1 MAKKGTGRLQRI
13 ADLIQTE
20 LARILQREMR
30 DLNIGMATITGVT
43 VSPDLSHA
51 KIFVSVLPEENAKDT
66 VEALNDE
73 TKNLRYLLAQSV
85 KLRITPDL
93 RFIYDDSTLRGNRIS
108 SLINDVLKDK

>member
-13 ADLIQTE
+13 ADLIQTS
-20 LARILQREMR
+20 LAKTLQREMK
-30 DLNIGMATITGVT
+30 DMNIGMVTITDVT

-66 VEALNDE
+66 VAALNDE

-93 RFIYDDSTLRGNRIS
+93 KFIYDDSIIRGNRIS